1 MPEIEEDVLG
11 QEGEEFVEDDLYGV
25 PQDPNPGEPEPDPDP
40 EPEDEVDEDVLK
52 ALVGDEEKPAD
63 DDKKEPDYK
72 DDPEYK
78 AFMEFKAAQAAA
90 AGGGAEP
97 EKTPAAVK
105 VTPEQFDNI
114 FDADKG
120 VETLNEV
127 LAGVTETATR
137 EALSAAKSEFEEYV
151 ARVKTDMWT
160 QNIMVVERMLGA
172 YKVFQDHGS
181 ELAGNEE
188 LFGRIYHKEMSKGQP
203 PEEAA
208 QNAMRIFSATAKKAE
223 AIKKTAGRSVDLR
236 GGEAAPKTRV
246 TGARPV
252 PSGAPSEAQSEA
264 ERNRQIAATFAKGG
278 R

>member
-1 MPEIEEDVLG
+1 MPEMEEEIMET
-11 QEGEEFVEDDLYGV
+11 EGEENLEEDLYGV
-25 PQDPNPGEPEPDPDP
+25 PQDPNPGEPEPDP
-40 EPEDEVDEDVLK
+40 EPDEGEVDEDVLK
-52 ALVGDEEKPAD
+52 ALVGEEEKPVD
-63 DDKKEPDYK
+63 NDKKDPDYK
-72 DDPEYK
+72 DDPDYK
-78 AFMEFKAAQAAA
+78 AFMEFKAAQEAAK

-97 EKTPAAVK
+97 EKAPATVK
-105 VTPEQFDNI
+105 VTPEQFDSI

-137 EALSAAKSEFEEYV
+137 EALAAAKSEFEEYV

-208 QNAMRIFSATAKKAE
+208 QNAMRIFSATAKKAK
-223 AIKKTAGRSVDLR
+223 AIKKTAGRNVDLR

-252 PSGAPSEAQSEA
+252 PSGAPSDAQAEI
-264 ERNRQIAATFAKGG
+264 ERNRQIAAAFAKGN

>member
-1 MPEIEEDVLG
+1 MPEIEEEVLG

-25 PQDPNPGEPEPDPDP
+25 PQDPNPGEAPEPDP
-40 EPEDEVDEDVLK
+40 EHEDEVDEEVLK
-52 ALVGDEEKPAD
+52 ALVGEEEKPAEE
-63 DDKKEPDYK
+63 KKEPDYK

-90 AGGGAEP
+90 AAAGDKAAP
-97 EKTPAAVK
+97 EKAPASVK

-137 EALSAAKSEFEEYV
+137 EALAAAKSEFEEYV

-252 PSGAPSEAQSEA
+252 PSGAPSDAQIEA
-264 ERNRQIAATFAKGG
+264 ERNRRIAEAFARGNK
-278 R
+278 

>member
-1 MPEIEEDVLG
+1 MPEIDEEVLG
-11 QEGEEFVEDDLYGV
+11 TEGEENIEEDLYGV
-25 PQDPNPGEPEPDPDP
+25 PQDPNPGDPEPDP
-40 EPEDEVDEDVLK
+40 EPEDDEVDEDVLK
-52 ALVGDEEKPAD
+52 ALVGEEEKPAE

-72 DDPEYK
+72 DDPDYK
-78 AFMEFKAAQAAA
+78 AFMEFKAAQEAA

-97 EKTPAAVK
+97 VKAPTPAK
-105 VTPEQFDNI
+105 VTPEQFDSI

-137 EALSAAKSEFEEYV
+137 EALAAAKSEFEEYV

-208 QNAMRIFSATAKKAE
+208 QNAMRIFSATARKAE

-252 PSGAPSEAQSEA
+252 PSGAPSDAQAEI
-264 ERNRQIAATFAKGG
+264 ERNRQIAAAFAKGN

>member
-1 MPEIEEDVLG
+1 MLDGEEEVLG
-11 QEGEEFVEDDLYGV
+11 TEGEENIEEDLYGV
-25 PQDPNPGEPEPDPDP
+25 PQDPNPGEPEPDP
-40 EPEDEVDEDVLK
+40 EPEDDEVDEDVLK
-52 ALVGDEEKPAD
+52 ALVGEEEKPAEE
-63 DDKKEPDYK
+63 KKEPDYK
-72 DDPEYK
+72 DDPDYK

-97 EKTPAAVK
+97 VKATTPAK
-105 VTPEQFDNI
+105 VTPEQFDSI

-120 VETLNEV
+120 VETLNDV

-137 EALSAAKSEFEEYV
+137 EALAAAKSEFEEYV

-252 PSGAPSEAQSEA
+252 PSGAPSDAQAEA
-264 ERNRQIAATFAKGG
+264 ERNRRIAETFARGNK
-278 R
+278 